1 MIFPAVKLRGQACI
15 YIIGK
20 KKKSLI
26 LVGPRS
32 VNPSPRGILQNQ
44 QENQQ
49 QDQDKYQDGNAAAT
63 PPILTLPHDMLQF
76 AHAHLQRPAHPVDR
90 VVNHIQQLPL
100 LLQLPPHI
108 VRLASQVAYCLK
120 HLVQVLV
127 LLAHHLH
134 LLLLLKLGVRVA
146 VAVAV
151 ADSKGVR
158 VGEVFSGGGL
168 VVDLLVQL
176 LAHVFDFA
184 AHL

>member
-1 MIFPAVKLRGQACI
+1 
-15 YIIGK
+15 
-20 KKKSLI
+20 
-26 LVGPRS
+26 
-32 VNPSPRGILQNQ
+32 
-44 QENQQ
+44 
-49 QDQDKYQDGNAAAT
+49 
-63 PPILTLPHDMLQF
+63 MLQF
-76 AHAHLQRPAHPVDR
+76 AHAHLQRPTHPVDR
-90 VVNHIQQLPL
+90 VVNHLQQLPL

-151 ADSKGVR
+151 ADADGKGIR